1 MKSLKA
7 AAIVVGSLA
16 IAGAAGPAFAADLP
30 AQGLVEDGKAV
41 ARSLPHAAGV
51 PTGALANDVR
61 HAADGVKESGLVK
74 TPVIGGALPNPLN
87 GKLPV
92 KGKLPTG
99 LPGAKAGLPGTK

>member
-16 IAGAAGPAFAADLP
+16 IAGAASPAFAADLP
-30 AQGLVEDGKAV
+30 AKGLVEDGKAV
-41 ARSLPHAAGV
+41 ARGLPQAAQG

-61 HAADGVKESGLVK
+61 HAADGVKRSGMVK
-74 TPVIGGALPNPLN
+74 TPVLGGALPNPLS

-92 KGKLPTG
+92 SGGLPVG
-99 LPGAKAGLPGTK
+99 LPGAK